1 MELLKYLSYPIDLA
15 HFILLFFP
23 IMIYFIHFPN
33 SSIQIMFLLSA
44 LVPLSWYFYDHKC
57 VFSVLS
63 SKLRQETEENE
74 KNFSE
79 RYLEK
84 FYFFIQNVLGFP
96 EGDEGFNK
104 AIFVH
109 WIVNM
114 VLLWFYL
121 FFIDCQCHYN

>member
-1 MELLKYLSYPIDLA
+1 MPLGKYLSYPIDLA

-23 IMIYFIHFPN
+23 IMVYFIKFPTN
-33 SSIQIMFLLSA
+33 VVQIMFLLSA
-44 LVPLSWYFYDHKC
+44 LVPISWYFFDHKC
-57 VFSVLS
+57 VFSILS
-63 SKLRQETEENE
+63 SNLRQETEDNE

-84 FYFFIQNVLGFP
+84 FYYLIQKSLGLP
-96 EGDEGFNK
+96 ENIEGFNK
-104 AIFVH
+104 AIFLH

-121 FFIDCQCHYN
+121 YIYNCECSS